1 MISANLKAA
10 VKQQEIK
17 EMAAVPYNFLFY
29 RLKKHPQNSKYNGK
43 GLSTNKFCHSW
54 QILSFKYLPHP
65 LFLMDNTKENI
76 CLFTLCF
83 NAIFNGG
90 KGGWGV
96 GGWGVT

>member
-43 GLSTNKFCHSW
+43 GLSTNKFCHS
-54 QILSFKYLPHP
+54 
-65 LFLMDNTKENI
+65 
-76 CLFTLCF
+76 
-83 NAIFNGG
+83 
-90 KGGWGV
+90 
-96 GGWGVT
+96 